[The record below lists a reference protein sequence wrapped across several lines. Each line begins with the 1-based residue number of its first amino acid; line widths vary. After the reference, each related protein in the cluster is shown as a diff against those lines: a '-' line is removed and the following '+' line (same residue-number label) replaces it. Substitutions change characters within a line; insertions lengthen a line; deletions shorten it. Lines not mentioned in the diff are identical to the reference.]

1 MGSEIL
7 AFGTLCLD
15 GKPVYPGATY
25 SGQLIQIGPS
35 MAGLRLYWYYT
46 EGKLIANRCF
56 LTNISWDS
64 LNAQGLV
71 YGKEV
76 VIGAMRC
83 RLRLLRGD
91 VGELGEG
98 ELGEWEE
105 LVNAAGGPTY
115 VMGDGILSWGQNCE
129 DDNENWLVAFKCT
142 TGAWSGYYASSE
154 EENFGWRPVLEVL
167 SMESTALLGKTVIAT
182 DAHGN
187 QVSGLLESVTD
198 YDLVLGGQVNV
209 YHPNG
214 QNHTFCGDIGQGK
227 VAVNRQELLLL
238 EENQE
243 EI

>member
-25 SGQLIQIGPS
+25 NGQLIQIGPP
-35 MAGLRLYWYYT
+35 MVGLRLYWYYT
-46 EGKLIANRCF
+46 EGKLIADRCF

-76 VIGAMRC
+76 SIGAMRC

-91 VGELGEG
+91 AE

-115 VMGDGILSWGQNCE
+115 VMGDRILSWGQNCE
-129 DDNENWLVAFKCT
+129 DNNENWPVAFECT
-142 TGAWSGYYASSE
+142 TGAWGGYYASIQ

-182 DAHGN
+182 SAHGN
-187 QVSGLLESVTD
+187 RVSGLLESVTD

-214 QNHTFCGDIGQGK
+214 QKHTFCGDIGQGK